1 VDNRSRRP
9 VPGQDGGVTTMTE
22 PVASRLSDQPWT
34 IDDLAELPDGNR
46 YEILDGSLIM
56 SPAPDSLHGRV
67 TTLLARLLD
76 RAAPTDLMISAAGFG
91 VAVQDGRGYCV
102 PDIVALVETALDRRV
117 QALSPA
123 DVPLAV
129 EVVSPTS
136 SSRDRVSKRHEY
148 AAAGIRHYWIVDPD
162 KQTLTVLSL
171 DGRGA
176 RYEEVAV
183 VAAGER
189 FTTDDPFAISLDP
202 ADFC

>member
-1 VDNRSRRP
+1 
-9 VPGQDGGVTTMTE
+9 MTE

-34 IDDLAELPDGNR
+34 VDDLAELPDGNR

-76 RAAPTDLMISAAGFG
+76 RAAPTHLMISAAGFG

-117 QALSPA
+117 QALNPA

-136 SSRDRVSKRHEY
+136 SSRDHVSKRHEY

-162 KQTLTVLSL
+162 KRTLTVLTL
-171 DGRGA
+171 NNRGVY
-176 RYEEVAV
+176 YEEVTV

-189 FTTDDPFAISLDP
+189 FETDDPFAISLDP